1 MSHEQIAVNT
11 DTLRND
17 ITSMKEALSRIE
29 TQYKKMYEKIRELD
43 SMWEGKTH
51 DMFMTQVQK
60 DNTDMEEMCNTI
72 SQLLECYTFADNE
85 YVRCESQVSSIINAI
100 RL

>member
-17 ITSMKEALSRIE
+17 ITSMKEALSRI
-29 TQYKKMYEKIRELD
+29 YEKIRELD